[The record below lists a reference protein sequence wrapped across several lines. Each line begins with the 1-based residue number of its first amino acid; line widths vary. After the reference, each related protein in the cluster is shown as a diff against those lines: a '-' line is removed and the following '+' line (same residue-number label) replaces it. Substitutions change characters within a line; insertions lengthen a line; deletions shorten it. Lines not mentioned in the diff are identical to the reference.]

1 MTITGDGIAV
11 CFATLL
17 GPILAV
23 QIQRIVD
30 MHRAQRERRVGIYRT
45 LMIERLSLSPAS
57 IGAFNAIL
65 LEFQGVDPVIGA
77 WRAYLEHMAKP
88 QDSTWQAERVD
99 LFFALVQKISVEL
112 DYESDFVRLKKDFYS
127 PKRVEI
133 NRYWALCV
141 PGPMA
146 HCVAGPQG

>member
-11 CFATLL
+11 CFAMLL

-65 LEFQGVDPVIGA
+65 LEFQGVSPVIEA

-88 QDSTWQAERVD
+88 ND
-99 LFFALVQKISVEL
+99 LFFAKSLLHVQ
-112 DYESDFVRLKKDFYS
+112 
-127 PKRVEI
+127 P
-133 NRYWALCV
+133 
-141 PGPMA
+141 PGR
-146 HCVAGPQG
+146 G